1 MGLDINVR
9 KPIRFLG
16 TKEPS
21 DFEDWTYVYTLPDF
35 APIKHL
41 TMFQEGY
48 WEAEYYR
55 EPHFDMSCGGFNRN
69 FRNSICLAMYG
80 MDYDTTINAMS
91 DGKISFDVPFAE
103 MLWFADNEG
112 CFDYVIAEKLLKDF
126 RDNADKILPTMI
138 GYLQNKYAEYMSVLE
153 KCVEIR
159 GIVDY
164 H

>member
-9 KPIRFLG
+9 KPIKFLG
-16 TKEPS
+16 TKEP
-21 DFEDWTYVYTLPDF
+21 DNFDGWMYVYVLPDF

-48 WEAEYYR
+48 WEAEYYH
-55 EPHFDMSCGGFNRN
+55 EPRFSMTYGGFSRD
-69 FRNSICLAMYG
+69 FRKGICMAMYG
-80 MDYDTTINAMS
+80 MDYEATLEAM
-91 DGKISFDVPFAE
+91 DKGDVAFDAPFAE

-112 CFDYVIAEKLLKDF
+112 CFDYVVAAKLLKDF

-138 GYLQNKYAEYMSVLE
+138 GYLQNKYVEYMAVLE
-153 KCVEIR
+153 KCVEVE
-159 GIVDY
+159 GVVDY